1 MITLLN
7 IFVLLIGMYDVLKIY
22 RLVGKDRI

>member
-1 MITLLN
+1 MIMLLN